1 MLSNDYI
8 IIEGFKC
15 YDPDLAYQNDGFS
28 SDHFDRLAE
37 LEEDSFWFK
46 ARNLILIH
54 LFKKYV
60 GEGASKKVMEIG
72 SGNGYVLKGL
82 SQLNYTLFGNEIYL
96 DGLKNIRKRSPN
108 IELIQ
113 LNALQLPFQQE
124 FDAIGSFDVLEH
136 IEEDEQVMKN
146 VYTALKNEGFFII
159 TVPQHPFLWPY
170 IDEYAKQKRRYSRKE
185 LKEKLIRN
193 GFEVKYIG
201 SFVFTLFPFVLLSR
215 VLKKNKPIEQVT
227 FKDVEAE
234 FLIPKWMNTKF
245 YYLLKLD
252 YLFIRLGISL
262 PFGSSLVAVAQKKNK
277 NIWDHLVYF
286 LNQLFK

>member
-1 MLSNDYI
+1 MISTNYT

-15 YDPDLAYQNDGFS
+15 YDPDLAYQNDGFP

-82 SQLNYTLFGNEIYL
+82 SQLNYTLIGTEIYL
-96 DGLKNIRKRSPN
+96 DGLKNIRKRLPN

-146 VYTALKNEGFFII
+146 VYTALKNKGFFII
-159 TVPQHPFLWPY
+159 TVPQHPFLWSY
-170 IDEYAKQKRRYSRKE
+170 IDEYAKHKRRYSRKE

-215 VLKKNKPIEQVT
+215 IVKKNKPIEQVT

-234 FLIPKWMNTKF
+234 FLIPKWMNTLF

-262 PFGSSLVAVAQKKNK
+262 PFGSSLVAVAEKQ
-277 NIWDHLVYF
+277 
-286 LNQLFK
+286 